1 MTENR
6 AHVQVFS
13 TRIPVAGWGSFAIV
27 GIAAAIA
34 TAFPEAR
41 LISLAGL
48 LGGSALAAL
57 LIKVRHP

>member
-13 TRIPVAGWGSFAIV
+13 TRIPVEGWSSLAIV

-34 TAFPEAR
+34 TVFPEAR
-41 LISLAGL
+41 LITLGGL

-57 LIKVRHP
+57 LITVRT